1 MTLEEAKEHLRVAHD
16 LEDALIQTYLDAAL
30 QHVAIYLGDDLPDP
44 LPKPIEAAVLLLM
57 ADLYL
62 NRERQVDRVLS
73 ENSAYALLL
82 NPYRSMSVTA

>member
-1 MTLEEAKEHLRVAHD
+1 MTLEEAKEHLRVVHD
-16 LEDALIQTYLDAAL
+16 LEDDLIQTYLDAAL
-30 QHVAIYLGDDLPDP
+30 GHVQIYLGDDLPDP
-44 LPKPIEAAVLLLM
+44 LPKPVEAAVLLLM

-82 NPYRSMSVTA
+82 NPYRSMSVTE